1 MVKSSTLKSM
11 KSTSDEPEFKILPLN
26 LLAFPRDFMPICEI
40 TGEKAKVQLETKF
53 GIMYYVSEE
62 AAEQAWFGII
72 KKIAHLLP
80 PLMEEA
86 PIIGSQEERRRRE
99 ENIVLS
105 KRSIIEFCLSEASN
119 LLSVNKY
126 DLSIPAAI
134 QALKFSR
141 DLDGD
146 RAISTVDP
154 LLQISQAYVGKLEV
168 NKAEEY
174 LSRCHWIVINTHCSD
189 RLKSRMFLLIG
200 RVKASKGD
208 FIEAKK
214 HFSSGIYFASKAF
227 GAEAIA
233 TSFGYF
239 RLGEVFLAQG
249 SPETA
254 LDFYDKVVDIWY
266 KYLTSLY
273 NNAENKDSNG
283 NTTSSLN
290 PTKDRHNDSKT
301 QHISQTEPLSEE
313 QLSEGRN
320 QLELILDNRKR
331 LLGET
336 HITIG
341 ESLYTM
347 GLFDF
352 FLLGNETSADN
363 LLESA
368 LNSYELNYTSDHP
381 STKHVKKVFTLVR
394 QGSISGSSLVL

>member
-1 MVKSSTLKSM
+1 MVKSSTLKSL
-11 KSTSDEPEFKILPLN
+11 KSNSDEFKISPLN
-26 LLAFPRDFMPICEI
+26 LLAFPRDFMPICEL
-40 TGEKAKVQLETKF
+40 TGEKAKVQLQTKF

-99 ENIVLS
+99 QNIVLS

-126 DLSIPAAI
+126 DLCVPAAI

-154 LLQISQAYVGKLEV
+154 LLQISQAYLGKIEV

-174 LSRCHWIVINTHCSD
+174 LSKCNWIVVNNKNCSD
-189 RLKSRMFLLIG
+189 RLKSRMYLLIG

-214 HFSSGIYFASKAF
+214 HFSSGIFYASKAF

-249 SPETA
+249 SPEVA

-273 NNAENKDSNG
+273 NNAENKIGNSNM
-283 NTTSSLN
+283 TTSLI
-290 PTKDRHNDSKT
+290 PTKENDD
-301 QHISQTEPLSEE
+301 SQIQQASEPLSEE

-320 QLELILDNRKR
+320 QLDLILDNRKR

-352 FLLGNETSADN
+352 FLLGNETSADS

-368 LNSYELNYTSDHP
+368 LSSYELNYSADHP
-381 STKHVKKVFTLVR
+381 SSKHVKKVFALVR
-394 QGSISGSSLVL
+394 QGSITSSSLVL